1 MARYD
6 IYANPGGEG
15 LLLDVQADILDHLQ
29 TRVVVPLIPLKSA
42 PPATRRLHP
51 ILDVGGIKYILA
63 THLMAAILATE
74 LREARTN
81 IGGHHDQ
88 IVSALDMLFQGF

>member
-6 IYANPGGEG
+6 VYANPAGEG
-15 LLLDVQADILDHLQ
+15 LLLDVQADFLDYLQ
-29 TRVVVPLIPLKSA
+29 TRVVIPLVPQKSA

-63 THLMAAILATE
+63 THLMAAVLATE
-74 LREARTN
+74 LRDARTN
-81 IGGHHDQ
+81 IGGYHDQ